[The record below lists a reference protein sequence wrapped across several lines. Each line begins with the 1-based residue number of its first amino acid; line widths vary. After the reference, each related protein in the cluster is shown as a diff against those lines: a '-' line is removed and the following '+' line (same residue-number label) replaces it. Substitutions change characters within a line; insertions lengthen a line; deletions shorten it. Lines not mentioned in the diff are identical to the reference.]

1 MAGPL
6 LQSAAATV
14 ASSLISFS
22 MHSFSPHSGLTR
34 YTLMKMCRP
43 HHSCTCVH
51 QSRVFALLAGVS
63 IFAISG
69 VAITVLML
77 RVTVPWAS
85 LLVEVAAAS
94 FDFCQKQKAAAIY
107 CSPLLLLMW
116 RVWGGS
122 LSCPPYCHS
131 DMAHLPPQSS

>member
-1 MAGPL
+1 MSVLGCLRWVDGRAAPGDLLLLLWLPL
-6 LQSAAATV
+6 
-14 ASSLISFS
+14 IFFS

-34 YTLMKMCRP
+34 YTLMKMCPP
-43 HHSCTCVH
+43 HHSCTCVR
-51 QSRVFALLAGVS
+51 QSWVFALLAGVS

-94 FDFCQKQKAAAIY
+94 FDFCQK
-107 CSPLLLLMW
+107 
-116 RVWGGS
+116 
-122 LSCPPYCHS
+122 
-131 DMAHLPPQSS
+131 